1 MKKANSDHQAT
12 SHVTNHGNEVKGV
25 KAGHDTDPSTS
36 KVLCKS
42 ILIAEDNEDVRESI
56 ADALESEGYHVYTSQ
71 NGKDALAIL
80 PTLPGPVLVL
90 LDLMMPVMN
99 GWEFLDAQKHDAVLA
114 GHQVVTISAVSPT
127 QSLQDPEPLDTAG
140 SLQKPINLE
149 PLLETVHQFCG
160 PARGLPTLNT
170 TSTKK
175 SSAKSATV

>member
-1 MKKANSDHQAT
+1 MKKTKTNS
-12 SHVTNHGNEVKGV
+12 E
-25 KAGHDTDPSTS
+25 KAAPEA
-36 KVLCKS
+36 KILCRS
-42 ILIAEDNEDVRESI
+42 ILVAEDNEDVRESI
-56 ADALESEGYHVYTSQ
+56 ADALESEGYQVYTSP
-71 NGKDALAIL
+71 NGKDALAVL

-149 PLLETVHQFCG
+149 PLLETVRKFCG
-160 PARGLPTLNT
+160 IAKGTLSRNSAQAKAHLNT
-170 TSTKK
+170 
-175 SSAKSATV
+175 AAL